1 MPEPFISRDDLA
13 DHLHL
18 PAGALDE
25 DEAALQAVDA
35 ACDDLR
41 DRTGQLFNHVADE
54 TILMDGTGTDAL
66 LLPQLPVEEVSSV
79 VVQGYESAEGY
90 AFALHDSG
98 VLLRIWEPTGT
109 VVASEARWPKGRNNV
124 ELTYTHGYA
133 DADFPRSIRML
144 AVRMAARFYQQAPG
158 VVFES
163 LGQHSVRYDTDAGA
177 LSSAEALIVRKHT
190 YKRQPSYVVVA

>member
-1 MPEPFISRDDLA
+1 MPDPFISRDDLA

-18 PAGALDE
+18 PDGSLDA

-35 ACDDLR
+35 ACDWLR
-41 DRTGQLFNHVADE
+41 DLTGQLFNHVEDE

-66 LLPQLPVEEVSSV
+66 LLPQLPVEEVSTV
-79 VVQGYESAEGY
+79 VVQGQEDSTDYG
-90 AFALHDSG
+90 FTLHDSG
-98 VLLRIWEPTGT
+98 VLLRIWDPVDALTT
-109 VVASEARWPKGRNNV
+109 SWAKWPKGRNNIEV
-124 ELTYTHGYA
+124 TYTHGYA

-163 LGQHSVRYDTDAGA
+163 LGQRSVRYDTDAGD
-177 LSSAEALIVRKHT
+177 LSTAEKLIVRKHT
-190 YKRQPSYVVVA
+190 YKRQPSRVVVP